1 MSQARWILVATFG
14 ILALSGLL
22 KIDEKDSY
30 LLGTVTLCVGSYQ
43 ALLFSYTASVMLLR
57 NKRKSIVIWAFCFI
71 TLASA
76 LLFVT
81 KIAIPWLHPYI
92 LYPAALAYCLQ
103 LVFHT
108 NAFRREARQTADELE
123 NYYDESTD
131 YHLRPIK
138 HFFYSALGIGILAG
152 IVSMLPIP
160 YWAYNI
166 FVIIYT
172 IYYIYVSVA
181 IANYTIDGDYFLI
194 PSAMP
199 ASISQAFK
207 NAFPRFADTELLV
220 EGNDATNG
228 KTEEE
233 IFEAL
238 GKALDE
244 WVAKKEFTKMD
255 VSTDH
260 VAEQLNVTRQQ
271 LIAYFKKVHNTTFRS
286 WRQQLRVK
294 YACCLMHEYPDISL
308 SQMCEQV
315 GFNDRSNFHFS
326 FRKYMGMNPQ
336 EYRDRIQ

>member
-30 LLGTVTLCVGSYQ
+30 LLGIVTLCVGSYQ

-92 LYPAALAYCLQ
+92 LYPAALAYCVQ

-108 NAFRREARQTADELE
+108 MAFRREARQTADELE

-199 ASISQAFK
+199 ASISQVFK
-207 NAFPRFADTELLV
+207 NAFPRFADIELPV
-220 EGNDATNG
+220 EGDDATDA

-294 YACCLMHEYPDISL
+294 YACCLMHEYPDMSL